1 MTVATAPRTLS
12 RRKRFVFAA
21 VAMTLSL
28 VAAFGAA
35 LGADI
40 YLHGKFERSAGV
52 NVWGYRGPALGRK
65 KAGEIRVAFL
75 GGSTAFG
82 YGVNWDQTIPASLER
97 LLQAKHPDRVFH
109 VVNLGYNNEGAFS
122 FIPTLTDYQYLKF
135 DVVCLYEGYNDHGDR
150 PNVQVFR
157 RESPVFRAFGY
168 LPLLP
173 VALREK
179 AFAIRYGG
187 DISAAYAAVR
197 GEADTRRV
205 VFQPNLAQRASAA
218 ALGAAADVAES
229 LERQLGKLSPQ
240 GQRPVFALDADCGRW
255 NHYCTSIAAAVD
267 YSLEQNT
274 RVLVITQ
281 PYIDDRHVG
290 QQRQMAH
297 MLTVRF
303 PGEARMRH
311 VDLGDAIDLQ
321 DRSLSYDGM
330 HLTAAGNDR
339 IAAALVA
346 DVEGMLEGL

>member
-1 MTVATAPRTLS
+1 VTTVTAIPKLS

-52 NVWGYRGPALGRK
+52 NIWGYRGPTLGRK
-65 KAGEIRVAFL
+65 RAGEIRVAFL
-75 GGSTAFG
+75 GGSTVFG
-82 YGVNWDQTIPASLER
+82 YGVTWDQAIPAALER
-97 LLQAKHPDRVFH
+97 RLQARHADRVIH
-109 VVNLGYNNEGAFS
+109 VVNLGYNNEGAFA
-122 FIPTLTDYQYLKF
+122 FLPTLTDYQYMKF
-135 DVVCLYEGYNDHGDR
+135 DIVCLYEGYNDHGTR

-179 AFAIRYGG
+179 AFAFRYG
-187 DISAAYAAVR
+187 DISAAYAAAR
-197 GEADTRRV
+197 GEPDTRRV
-205 VFQPNLAQRASAA
+205 VFTPNLAQRAGAA
-218 ALGAAADVAES
+218 ALGAAADVADS
-229 LERQLGKLSPQ
+229 LERQLGKLSPPD
-240 GQRPVFALDADCGRW
+240 QRPVFELDTDCGRF
-255 NHYCTSIAAAVD
+255 NHYCTSVAAAVD
-267 YSLEQNT
+267 YVVRQEK
-274 RVLVITQ
+274 RVLVIAQ
-281 PYIDDRHVG
+281 PYMGDFNVA
-290 QQRQMAH
+290 QQRQLSQ

-303 PGEARMRH
+303 PSEARLRY
-311 VDLGDAIDLQ
+311 VDLGDSIDLK

-330 HLTAAGNDR
+330 HLTGAGNDR

-346 DVEGMLEGL
+346 DVEDMLKGL